1 MSRPESTIPADQ
13 TELALEPPTGAPTRV
28 VGPRHYLRF
37 NLAAATWFGAWGMQM
52 LLITWLLVGEL
63 AVAPELVGFAQMAL
77 MLPAPIFLLVG
88 GVTADRYD
96 RRNLL
101 IGLHALAGSAAIAL
115 AGVVWTDRLSYPAV
129 VAYALAL
136 GTIQAFVFPT
146 RDALLSQVAGSNM
159 LRAVAGVTIVQFSL
173 QALGSLSGGLVQNVG
188 SGAALALQGAIL
200 LAGIVPLRSLPAAP
214 PARPKQPLQAGDL
227 LAGVREVFHSPEMR
241 PPMFLTAGI
250 GLFFMGPYFVAFPV
264 MLRDYWHG
272 TSTQLGL
279 LQGMFPFAAML
290 GTCVVMWLGAIS
302 HKGRAMALAQTG
314 GALCLLWVS
323 TGVSFAMALGIALIW
338 GLCGS
343 VFLNA
348 SRTLF
353 QESAPE
359 THRARV
365 LSVYNLGFMGAGAIG
380 LPLAGFFTD
389 WLGPHGAFR
398 VAGVAMLLFLFT
410 IAVFA
415 DLRRVR

>member
-1 MSRPESTIPADQ
+1 MPRSEAPLTDDSV
-13 TELALEPPTGAPTRV
+13 ALSSEAPVRV
-28 VGPRHYLRF
+28 AGRSNYLLF
-37 NLAAATWFGAWGMQM
+37 NLGAATWFGAWGMQM

-63 AVAPELVGFAQMAL
+63 AVAPELVGMAQMAL
-77 MLPAPIFLLVG
+77 VLPAPIFLLVG

-96 RRNLL
+96 RRGLL
-101 IGLHALAGSAAIAL
+101 IRLHAIAGAAALILAWI
-115 AGVVWTDRLSYPAV
+115 VWSGKLSYAAV
-129 VAYALAL
+129 VSYALAL
-136 GTIQAFVFPT
+136 GTVQAFVFPT

-173 QALGSLSGGLVQNVG
+173 QALGSLSGGLLQNVG
-188 SGAALALQGAIL
+188 SATALALQGL
-200 LAGIVPLRSLPAAP
+200 LLFAGIAPLRSLPPAP
-214 PARPKQPLQAGDL
+214 PARPRTPLKAGDL
-227 LAGVREVFHSPEMR
+227 VAGVREVFHSPVMR
-241 PPMFLTAGI
+241 PPMFLTTGI

-264 MLRDYWHG
+264 MLRDHWHG

-279 LQGMFPFAAML
+279 LQAMFPFAAVL
-290 GTCVVMWLGAIS
+290 GTCVVMWLGFIS
-302 HKGRAMALAQTG
+302 HKGRAMVLAQTG

-323 TGVSFAMALGIALIW
+323 TGVSYQMALGIALLW

-353 QESAPE
+353 QEKAPE

-380 LPLAGFFTD
+380 LPLSGYFTN

-398 VAGVAMLLFLFT
+398 VAGVAMLLFLLI
-410 IAVFA
+410 IATLA